1 MASLASLAGTSLY
14 GTYTQGTN
22 GLPPT
27 VYSGYVG
34 YNNQGYPLFSDGDN
48 PMGSGEWGIGNKN
61 FAYGNIKPFSPNNSK
76 SLRAAGAA
84 GASFYGPSNTS
95 PGVGTGNYMDP
106 FGGPV
111 GAVTFNDVL
120 TGQAYVNTNGQ
131 APGTY
136 TDMRGM
142 TGVTPPF

>member
-27 VYSGYVG
+27 AVSNIVG
-34 YNNQGYPLFSDGDN
+34 YSNPGPDGDN
-48 PMGSGEWGIGNKN
+48 PMGSGIWGIGNKN
-61 FAYGNIKPFSPNNSK
+61 FAFGNVKSRSINNRK
-76 SLRAAGAA
+76 SLHNAGAA
-84 GASFYGPSNTS
+84 GVSFYGPSNTS

-111 GAVTFNDVL
+111 SAVTFNDVL
-120 TGQAYVNTNGQ
+120 SGQQYVNTNGQ

-136 TDMRGM
+136 TDMRGQ